1 MSTLKNAVFRVSG
14 KAEPARPQPA
24 AAQKPPSREG
34 KKGILI
40 YLSPEAAKEIKL
52 LAVETGTSIQELGI
66 EAFNDLLRKHNRKAI
81 A

>member
-1 MSTLKNAVFRVSG
+1 MSSLKNAVFRVSG
-14 KAEPARPQPA
+14 KAEPAQPQPA
-24 AAQKPPSREG
+24 VPKPPSRQG

-40 YLSPEAAKEIKL
+40 YLSPEAAKEMKL